1 MRYTSRWRRQGRH
14 GYMRYISRWKRQG
27 RRGHMRYTSRW
38 RRQGRHGQM
47 RYTSRWRRQGRH
59 GHMRYISRWKITLLK
74 IVLSPAALDV
84 NHICLLS
91 LLDLF
96 ATLDTTDHSILLSRL
111 YRIFG
116 ISGTAL
122 SWFQSNV
129 SDRTQVVSVNGV
141 SSAPVALNI
150 GVPQRS
156 MLGPVLFVLSTHSIL
171 KLYAITLFYTTVSL
185 MTTNCTSLATFL
197 VFLKSFIQLSLA
209 FRV

>member
-14 GYMRYISRWKRQG
+14 GHMRYTSRWKRQG

-38 RRQGRHGQM
+38 RRQDRHGHM

-59 GHMRYISRWKITLLK
+59 GHMRYTSRWKTTLLK
-74 IVLSPAALDV
+74 IVLFPAALDV
-84 NHICLLS
+84 NHIFLLS

-96 ATLDTTDHSILLSRL
+96 AATDHSILLSRL

-171 KLYAITLFYTTVSL
+171 KLYAITLFHTTVSL
-185 MTTNCTSLATFL
+185 MTTDCTSLATFL
-197 VFLKSFIQLSLA
+197 VFLKSLIHLSLA